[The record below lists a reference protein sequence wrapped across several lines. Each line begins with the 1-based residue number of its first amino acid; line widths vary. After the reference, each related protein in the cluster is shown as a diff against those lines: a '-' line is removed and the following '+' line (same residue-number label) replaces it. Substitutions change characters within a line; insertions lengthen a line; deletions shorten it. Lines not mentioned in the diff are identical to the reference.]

1 MRWDWTV
8 VFFQCFL
15 INRLA
20 HCLPVNSLLQIDLE
34 QCFPPEGRV
43 WKRPDP
49 IACGTVQC
57 KFPLFCAV
65 NANDDTDMECHKV
78 TDACLKVIPINSLLG
93 EVEEAASPKKEKALL
108 SGRVKIEKD
117 TDLEPVTAK
126 PIGNPPSR
134 RGSSVRNVA
143 SSNQLSAT
151 SSQKPSCEA
160 GKCDDSS
167 NLPMIRNGTEDDIQ
181 KSMQSIVVSEDG
193 ENCDEVMNTEV
204 SSNHE
209 TANNTDEANDMDDTA
224 LDEGSGQM
232 EPAGE
237 ASPGSAASINDVD
250 VAATLSEE
258 QVVALT
264 SIKAESI
271 ASTTNLPTKDSD
283 PVELQNQEKRVRL
296 TTLPPRSTISKNEST
311 ASSKKVSKLDHCL
324 DGAAFCSFWATMGE
338 CDRNPFWMKP
348 NCQKSCRSCG
358 VTVAD
363 VNKLE
368 SPGCRNN
375 HELCQFWKSIKECEK
390 NFAWMSVHCAASCN
404 TCPPKI

>member
-1 MRWDWTV
+1 
-8 VFFQCFL
+8 
-15 INRLA
+15 
-20 HCLPVNSLLQIDLE
+20 
-34 QCFPPEGRV
+34 
-43 WKRPDP
+43 
-49 IACGTVQC
+49 
-57 KFPLFCAV
+57 
-65 NANDDTDMECHKV
+65 
-78 TDACLKVIPINSLLG
+78 
-93 EVEEAASPKKEKALL
+93 
-108 SGRVKIEKD
+108 
-117 TDLEPVTAK
+117 
-126 PIGNPPSR
+126 
-134 RGSSVRNVA
+134 
-143 SSNQLSAT
+143 
-151 SSQKPSCEA
+151 
-160 GKCDDSS
+160 
-167 NLPMIRNGTEDDIQ
+167 
-181 KSMQSIVVSEDG
+181 MQSIVVSEDG

-237 ASPGSAASINDVD
+237 ASPGSAA
-250 VAATLSEE
+250 T
-258 QVVALT
+258 
-264 SIKAESI
+264 ESI

-375 HELCQFWKSIKECEK
+375 HELCQFWKSIKEYLAVSSLK
-390 NFAWMSVHCAASCN
+390 CN
-404 TCPPKI
+404 DFLHTCNPGCNIIFKSTTTAQKSLRLH